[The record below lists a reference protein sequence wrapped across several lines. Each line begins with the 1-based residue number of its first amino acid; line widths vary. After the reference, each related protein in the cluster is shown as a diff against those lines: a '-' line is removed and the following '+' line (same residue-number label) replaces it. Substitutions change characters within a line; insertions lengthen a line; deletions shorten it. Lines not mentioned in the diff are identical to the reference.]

1 MVVLNVPVKL
11 IDCDFS
17 TKKALMVESFEPIN
31 YQARGPSAGSKR
43 GVSSNIQA
51 QREGSVLNI
60 V

>member
-43 GVSSNIQA
+43 GVQA
-51 QREGSVLNI
+51 RGQF
-60 V
+60 